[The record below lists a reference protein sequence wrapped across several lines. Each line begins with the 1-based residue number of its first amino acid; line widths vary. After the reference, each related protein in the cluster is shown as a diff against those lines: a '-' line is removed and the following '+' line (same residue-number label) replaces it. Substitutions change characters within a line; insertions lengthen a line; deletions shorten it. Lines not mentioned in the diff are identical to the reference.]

1 MVQSPLRSS
10 NFRWLWLGQTLIFGG
25 AEFWFIALTWLVLQ
39 QTNSGLAVGTV
50 LIAAAVPRGIFML
63 VGGAIS
69 DRLPTN
75 YVATLAAW
83 VNTILIGAITLLLI
97 FDALEL
103 KYLII
108 SAIIFG
114 SCEAL
119 LYPAVLALLP
129 QMIKKSQLVEANAW
143 IQSSEQL
150 CDVIVPASVGLVI
163 GTLGVKLAF
172 AINTFAFAF
181 GSLFIGQIGTI
192 PNLLRS
198 QTTSAKQ
205 TLKDEIMIG
214 LHYAWQ
220 QPAIRLSLFLLA
232 MINFAML
239 GPLIVG
245 VAALVNLR
253 FDGSATTFGYLQSA
267 YGIGSLVGAF
277 LASQLSEVK
286 TPKTSLTVLSY
297 GLGVGLIILGFTQTV
312 WMTWGVIAL
321 MGIGCG
327 LVTVVGITWI
337 QQNTAAQMQGRIM
350 SLVMFAAASLD
361 PFSQAITGVLL
372 EVSITGL
379 YLAAGATMLLTAL
392 ISSISQEYAKS
403 DG

>member
-214 LHYAWQ
+214 LHYAWK